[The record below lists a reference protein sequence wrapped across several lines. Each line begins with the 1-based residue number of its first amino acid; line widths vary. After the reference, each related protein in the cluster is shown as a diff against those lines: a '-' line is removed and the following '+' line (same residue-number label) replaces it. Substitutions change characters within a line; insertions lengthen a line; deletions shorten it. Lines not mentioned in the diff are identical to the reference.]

1 MPLNFR
7 MLCYP
12 AMITGTKY
20 ISLKYKW
27 MLVWGIHWMVKTEE
41 HLFPYSFIHS
51 FTHFYTH
58 SLTHT
63 CFHNLFKYLLQNVL
77 SSHYMLRTRTA
88 EVNKTTLQRFVLK
101 WEFIHLFNQ
110 CLLSEVLCSPSL
122 FSCVQLFA
130 ILWIVACQVPLSMG
144 FSRQEYWSG
153 LPFPPPGDLPDPG
166 IEPLSL
172 ASPALAGRFLTTST
186 TGEVPSDREVINMIF
201 QTRGQQTTAHRP
213 NQTLHLFYLNT
224 PTPVCLHT
232 INGGGDSSEPR
243 VTVLSGYAEELSW
256 DVKVRISQKRGF
268 QKSLM
273 KLRKVQ
279 SP

>member
-20 ISLKYKW
+20 ILLKYKW
-27 MLVWGIHWMVKTEE
+27 MLVWGIHSMVKTEE
-41 HLFPYSFIHS
+41 LLFPYSFIHS
-51 FTHFYTH
+51 LTHFYTH

-63 CFHNLFKYLLQNVL
+63 CFHNLFKYLLQNIL

-186 TGEVPSDREVINMIF
+186 TWEVPSDREVINTIF
-201 QTRGQQTTAHRP
+201 
-213 NQTLHLFYLNT
+213 
-224 PTPVCLHT
+224 
-232 INGGGDSSEPR
+232 
-243 VTVLSGYAEELSW
+243 
-256 DVKVRISQKRGF
+256 
-268 QKSLM
+268 
-273 KLRKVQ
+273 
-279 SP
+279 